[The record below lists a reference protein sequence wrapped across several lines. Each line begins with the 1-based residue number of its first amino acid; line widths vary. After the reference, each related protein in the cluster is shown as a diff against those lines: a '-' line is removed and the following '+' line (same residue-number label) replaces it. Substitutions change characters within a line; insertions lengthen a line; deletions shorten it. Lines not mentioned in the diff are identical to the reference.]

1 MPTIKTNDEFTAKV
15 YKRRE
20 HTKASA
26 KKRGKDFN
34 LSSKYVRRL
43 LEQKVCA
50 YSGERFDENS
60 VNDKISFERFNNDI
74 GYIEGNVIPVKVKY
88 NSLRADL
95 SLDELKRAQTRLA
108 VRISGSSKMPNS
120 FKVTPDNYYKI
131 RKIVKNIKDT
141 QRGLKKR
148 EKRLK
153 DLIKSGAT
161 DKTPSVIAV
170 KARIHGSNAS
180 IGTMEKGLKSL
191 IGGPDW
197 RVKFKLSEA
206 ETRYDMYDKII
217 QGLERLEH
225 LSFIDKMKLKKGL
238 PLNASIFSLIR
249 G

>member
-1 MPTIKTNDEFTAKV
+1 MPSIKTTDEFTAKV

-34 LSSKYVRRL
+34 LTSKYIRKL
-43 LEQKVCA
+43 LEQEVCA

-60 VNDKISFERFNNDI
+60 VFDKVSFERFNNDI

-88 NSLRADL
+88 NSLRGDS
-95 SLDELKRAQTRLA
+95 SLDEMKRAQTRLA

-120 FKVTPDNYYKI
+120 FKVTPDDYYRI

-141 QRGLKKR
+141 QKGLKKR
-148 EKRLK
+148 EKHLK
-153 DLIKSGAT
+153 ELIKSGAT
-161 DKTPSVIAV
+161 DKTPSVIAI

-180 IGTMEKGLKSL
+180 IGQMEKGLKSI

-197 RVKFKLSEA
+197 RVKMKSSEA

-217 QGLERLEH
+217 KGLERLEN
-225 LSFIDKMKLKKGL
+225 LSFIDKLKLKKGL
-238 PLNASIFSLIR
+238 SLNASIFSLIR

>member
-1 MPTIKTNDEFTAKV
+1 

-20 HTKASA
+20 HTKTSA
-26 KKRGKDFN
+26 KRRGKDFN
-34 LSSKYVRRL
+34 LTSKYIANL
-43 LEQKVCA
+43 LSQEFCA

-60 VNDKISFERFNNDI
+60 TQDKVSFERFNNDL
-74 GYIEGNVIPVKVKY
+74 GYVEGNVIPVKVKY
-88 NSLRADL
+88 NGLRADL

-170 KARIHGSNAS
+170 
-180 IGTMEKGLKSL
+180 
-191 IGGPDW
+191 
-197 RVKFKLSEA
+197 
-206 ETRYDMYDKII
+206 
-217 QGLERLEH
+217 
-225 LSFIDKMKLKKGL
+225 
-238 PLNASIFSLIR
+238 
-249 G
+249 